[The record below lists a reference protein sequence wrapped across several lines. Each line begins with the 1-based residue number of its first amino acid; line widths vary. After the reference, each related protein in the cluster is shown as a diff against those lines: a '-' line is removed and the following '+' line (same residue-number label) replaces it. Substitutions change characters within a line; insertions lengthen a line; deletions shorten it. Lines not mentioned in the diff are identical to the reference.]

1 VTSKGSFWHHEETI
15 QVINHD
21 PKKERVR
28 MSVTQVMEQYQTIL
42 EDEIQDIA
50 YETGAVKRK
59 GKLDVV
65 TFVQMMIFGFWQDPD
80 LRLSG
85 LAQIGGRREVYVTES
100 AISQRFTPECATLFL
115 KIMQRLAEVRLE
127 GEKVD
132 IPLLKQFSAVL
143 VEDSTLITLPAIL
156 ADIWKGCGEGESTSS
171 SSVKAFVRWDV
182 LNGELHGPQLS
193 NGRMNDHKSPF
204 EIEELPEGSL
214 YIADLGFF
222 AIERLCRIARGE
234 KGKRYFVTRF
244 QAKTN
249 LYTRR
254 GHRIQLA
261 GMLPKQVGQVQ
272 EVGVVLG
279 QKNGLASRLIMVKVP
294 EEVAKERKERI
305 TRKAQKNGDV
315 PSEEILALAHW
326 TIVITNIPRKRAKYS
341 EILVLLRLRWQI
353 ERLFRLWKEDAKID
367 EWRTKKPYRI
377 LCEFYAKMC
386 AMIIQ
391 QSFIQEGCWLDPLR
405 SLVKAADAL
414 RRECNRIMVA
424 FYEGNLEKTVLSL
437 LQTLHSGC
445 RIERR
450 AAYPSTAQLLLDG
463 LDWQLELLLT

>member
-1 VTSKGSFWHHEETI
+1 
-15 QVINHD
+15 
-21 PKKERVR
+21 
-28 MSVTQVMEQYQTIL
+28 MSVTQVMEQYQSIL
-42 EDEIQDIA
+42 EEKIQDIA

-59 GKLDVV
+59 GKLDVG
-65 TFVQMMIFGFWQDPD
+65 TFAQMMIFGFWQDPD

-85 LAQIGGRREVYVTES
+85 LAQIGGRRDVHVTES

-115 KIMQRLAEVRLE
+115 KIMQQLAEVRLE
-127 GEKVD
+127 SEKVD
-132 IPLLKQFSAVL
+132 NPFLKQFSAVI
-143 VEDSTLITLPAIL
+143 VEDSTSITFPAAI
-156 ADIWKGCGEGESTSS
+156 AEIWKGCGEEGSTSS
-171 SSVKAFVRWDV
+171 AAVKAFVRWDV
-182 LNGELHGPQLS
+182 LTGELHGPRLT

-204 EIEELPEGSL
+204 EIEELPEGSV

-222 AIERLCRIARGE
+222 AIDRLCRIARE
-234 KGKRYFVTRF
+234 KKEKRYFVTRL
-244 QAKTN
+244 QSKTN
-249 LYTRR
+249 LYHRC
-254 GHRIQLA
+254 GHRIHLA
-261 GMLPKQVGQVQ
+261 GILPKLVGQVR

-279 QKNGLASRLIMVKVP
+279 QKNGLAVRLILVKVP
-294 EEVAKERKERI
+294 EEVAEERKARLWR
-305 TRKAQKNGDV
+305 TAKKNGDI

-326 TIVITNIPRKRAKYS
+326 IMVITNIPRKWANYS

-405 SLVKAADAL
+405 SLVKAADSL
-414 RRECNRIMVA
+414 RRECNRIMIA
-424 FYEGNLEKTVLSL
+424 FYEGNLEKTTQSL
-437 LQTLHSGC
+437 LHTLQSGC

-450 AAYPSTAQLLLDG
+450 A
-463 LDWQLELLLT
+463 